1 MKHLIS
7 CVVLAFLTS
16 GCVQQETL
24 IKPTTSGY
32 PERLFRNANVEE
44 VKAKIMDDCAS
55 RGLII
60 SETTSNHVVCEK
72 TMEGGDAV
80 LAQLLVGNSYSTT
93 PLRKVRFVAYRS
105 GNDVKVTAQEWI
117 QSRMAMGQ
125 VRTQELKSSNQVN
138 STQSFLFSMGAE

>member
-1 MKHLIS
+1 
-7 CVVLAFLTS
+7 
-16 GCVQQETL
+16 
-24 IKPTTSGY
+24 
-32 PERLFRNANVEE
+32 
-44 VKAKIMDDCAS
+44 
-55 RGLII
+55 
-60 SETTSNHVVCEK
+60 
-72 TMEGGDAV
+72 MEGGDAV